1 MKFHNGCWLLKE
13 GYGCFSP
20 AHVYEVREGKREVT
34 LCAPTI
40 RIEKKGDTL
49 GGINLTVRITA
60 PMPEVIRV
68 QTFHHKGVR
77 PDVTRFELEL
87 PEEMDCFCME
97 ESQPGV
103 NSNTS
108 ALRRYCIHD
117 NCSFG

>member
-87 PEEMDCFCME
+87 PEEMDCFCMTRKTGPCGM
-97 ESQPGV
+97 SGTV
-103 NSNTS
+103 S
-108 ALRRYCIHD
+108 C
-117 NCSFG
+117 